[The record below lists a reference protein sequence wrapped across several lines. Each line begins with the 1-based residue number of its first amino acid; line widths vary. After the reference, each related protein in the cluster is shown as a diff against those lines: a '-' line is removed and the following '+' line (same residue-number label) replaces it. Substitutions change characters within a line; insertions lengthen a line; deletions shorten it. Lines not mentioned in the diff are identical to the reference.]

1 MWLLILIPIITG
13 GGLAAQSA
21 VNSRLRQVVGSP
33 YLSSLVSFATGWL
46 LLLIAMGATRQTFKI
61 TGTTITA
68 NPWWIWCGGLLGVVG
83 MTAFILLFPVLGS
96 VQTSI
101 LTICGQ
107 ILMGVL
113 IDQFG
118 WLYSPQ
124 KVLTWQRTLG
134 IVLLISGVI
143 LANYQKRSR
152 LAAKTRARTGRR
164 FLWQAFAVVTGMIM
178 AVQASVNGHLGTV
191 LHSSL
196 YAVTISFTLSL
207 TCLIAG
213 LLVTRSSWQGLL
225 ALGPAVHQ
233 QWWIIIG
240 GALGILY
247 SFSSA
252 WLVPILGTGEVVV
265 FSLFGQLLFSTCI
278 DQWGLFGAVIK
289 PVSRQKVWGLLLLFL
304 GVLLIS
310 WG

>member
-1 MWLLILIPIITG
+1 
-13 GGLAAQSA
+13 
-21 VNSRLRQVVGSP
+21 
-33 YLSSLVSFATGWL
+33 
-46 LLLIAMGATRQTFKI
+46 
-61 TGTTITA
+61 
-68 NPWWIWCGGLLGVVG
+68 

-124 KVLTWQRTLG
+124 KTLTWQRIIG
-134 IVLLISGVI
+134 IILLVGGVI
-143 LANYQKRSR
+143 LANYQRRSR
-152 LAAKTRARTGRR
+152 LAARPHPRTARRL
-164 FLWQAFAVVTGMIM
+164 LWQAFAVVTGMVM

-207 TCLIAG
+207 TCLIVG
-213 LLVTRSSWQGLL
+213 LLVTRSSWRGLS
-225 ALGPAVHQ
+225 ALGPAIRQ

-265 FSLFGQLLFSTCI
+265 FSLFGQLLFSTWI
-278 DQWGLFGAVIK
+278 DQRGLFGAAIK
-289 PVSRQKVWGLLLLFL
+289 PVSRQKVWGLFLLFL